1 VVLLSQ
7 SSSQKAKWRAI
18 SASKCRCARGPSRR
32 HQVIGYRRSGGEIP
46 RWGRD
51 SGKIWSALLG
61 SPSFVEVLKYLLL
74 AGVSTGVSTGVPTGV
89 SAGVVRLGG

>member
-1 VVLLSQ
+1 
-7 SSSQKAKWRAI
+7 
-18 SASKCRCARGPSRR
+18 
-32 HQVIGYRRSGGEIP
+32 VIGYRRSGGEIP

-74 AGVSTGVSTGVPTGV
+74 AKRDERPSGVSTGVSTGVPTGV